1 MKTQELENKAESTE
15 RNVSVS
21 HDDTIQE
28 QVSLPRTNVYASE
41 KEIYL
46 ESELI
51 GVNKD
56 SLDIRLED
64 DLLTIYGKNTPESVE
79 GYELKYAEFLPR
91 SFRRQFRIEG
101 SIDSENI
108 KAHIKNGVLK
118 LRVPLKEPKAKK
130 IKIQT
135 SE

>member
-1 MKTQELENKAESTE
+1 MKTQKLENKAES
-15 RNVSVS
+15 VDKKMSVS
-21 HDDTIQE
+21 HDDTGQE
-28 QVSLPRTNVYASE
+28 QVSLPLTDLYANE

-64 DLLTIYGKNTPESVE
+64 DLLTIYGKNTSGNVE

-91 SFRRQFRIEG
+91 SFQRQFRIKG
-101 SIDSENI
+101 SIDPDKV

-118 LRVPLKEPKAKK
+118 LRVPFTEPEVKK
-130 IKIQT
+130 IKIQA